1 MAGNEGLDHHGSHQ
15 KLLWAH
21 ENASAQKRVDAL
33 IVPTIRT
40 PTLLRAAADIAARLD
55 CPLVTL
61 HSQTWTNL
69 PVIARRLRGDI
80 NLIAIDVRDHTRLG
94 LPELKTSRLLA
105 STRFERRTD
114 TSAKRNLGLV
124 LSRLLGWERI
134 AFLDDDIEVPD
145 PGDLARASAL
155 LDTYNAVGL
164 ANVGF
169 PDNSVVCHAY
179 RAAGGA
185 QQTFIGG
192 GALVVRT
199 SRNRSFFPSIY
210 NEDWFYL
217 LNAKKGLQS
226 LAKTGRVVQQPYDPF
241 ATPERARTEELG
253 DVLAEGAF
261 WRLDEGLPILDAEDS
276 YWRQF
281 LDKRKRFIESVLR
294 DVQNNYAEQ
303 IPGNKLRME
312 AALRAALERLRYINP
327 GLCLDYMQALTYDR
341 QKWQSYLRSL
351 PPGQSLS
358 TALDVV
364 TKLGARPLHRPARR
378 RMTLWIPDPP
388 QAAAPTSTHRTAAP
402 TSTVEVNLPAAVG

>member
-1 MAGNEGLDHHGSHQ
+1 MAGDGTLDHHGSHQ
-15 KLLWAH
+15 KLLWTH
-21 ENASAQKRVDAL
+21 KGASAQKRVDAL

-69 PVIARRLRGDI
+69 PVIARRLRDDI

-105 STRFERRTD
+105 GTRFDRRTD

-164 ANVGF
+164 ANEGF

-179 RAAGGA
+179 RAVDGP

-217 LNAKKGLQS
+217 LNAKKGLQP
-226 LAKTGRVVQQPYDPF
+226 LAMTGRVVQQPYDPY

-261 WRLDEGLPILDAEDS
+261 WRLDEGLPILDADDS

-281 LDKRKRFIESVLR
+281 LDKRKRFIESVLENVH
-294 DVQNNYAEQ
+294 DNYVEQ
-303 IPGNKLRME
+303 MPGKKIRME
-312 AALRAALERLRYINP
+312 AALRAALERLKHINP

-341 QKWQSYLRSL
+341 QRWQTYLRSL
-351 PPGQSLS
+351 PTGQPLS
-358 TALDVV
+358 AALHVV
-364 TKLGARPLHRPARR
+364 TDLGARPLHRPPRR
-378 RMTLWIPDPP
+378 RTTLPPLRIPDSP
-388 QAAAPTSTHRTAAP
+388 QA
-402 TSTVEVNLPAAVG
+402 PAGTDRGGKVPASVG

>member
-1 MAGNEGLDHHGSHQ
+1 M
-15 KLLWAH
+15 
-21 ENASAQKRVDAL
+21 
-33 IVPTIRT
+33 PTIRT

-61 HSQTWTNL
+61 HSRSWTNL
-69 PVIARRLRGDI
+69 PVIARRLRDDI

-94 LPELKTSRLLA
+94 LPKLETSRLLA
-105 STRFERRTD
+105 STRFDRRTD

-164 ANVGF
+164 ANEGF

-179 RAAGGA
+179 RAAGGP

-217 LNAKKGLQS
+217 LNAKKGLQP

-261 WRLDEGLPILDAEDS
+261 WRLDEGLPVLDADDG

-281 LDKRKRFIESVLR
+281 LDKRKRFIESVLEDVR
-294 DVQNNYAEQ
+294 DNYAEQ
-303 IPGNKLRME
+303 MPGKKIRME
-312 AALRAALERLRYINP
+312 AALRAALERLKYITP
-327 GLCLDYMQALTYDR
+327 GLCLDYLQALTYDR
-341 QKWQSYLRSL
+341 HGWQTYLRSL
-351 PPGQSLS
+351 PAGQPLS
-358 TALDVV
+358 AALDVV
-364 TKLGARPLHRPARR
+364 TGLGARPLHRPARR
-378 RMTLWIPDPP
+378 RMTLWIPDP
-388 QAAAPTSTHRTAAP
+388 HRTAAP
-402 TSTVEVNLPAAVG
+402 TSTVEVNLPAAVAERVS

>member
-1 MAGNEGLDHHGSHQ
+1 M
-15 KLLWAH
+15 
-21 ENASAQKRVDAL
+21 
-33 IVPTIRT
+33 PTIRT
-40 PTLLRAAADIAARLD
+40 PALLKAAADIAARLD

-61 HSQTWTNL
+61 HSQTWTKL
-69 PVIARRLRGDI
+69 PVIARRLRDDI
-80 NLIAIDVRDHTRLG
+80 NLIAIEVRDHTRLG

-105 STRFERRTD
+105 DTRFERRTD

-164 ANVGF
+164 ANEGF

-179 RAAGGA
+179 RDAGGP

-217 LNAKKGLQS
+217 LNAKKGLQP
-226 LAKTGRVVQQPYDPF
+226 LAKTGRVVQQPYDPY

-261 WRLDEGLPILDAEDS
+261 WRLDEGLPILDADDS

-294 DVQNNYAEQ
+294 DVQDNYVEQ
-303 IPGNKLRME
+303 MPGKKGRME
-312 AALRAALERLRYINP
+312 AALKAALERLRYITP
-327 GLCLDYMQALTYDR
+327 DLCLDYMQALTYDR

-351 PPGQSLS
+351 PTGQPLS
-358 TALDVV
+358 AALDVI
-364 TKLGARPLHRPARR
+364 TDLGARPLHRPARR
-378 RMTLWIPDPP
+378 RMTLWIPEPP
-388 QAAAPTSTHRTAAP
+388 RAAAPTSTHRAAAP